1 MEGEGGILVHFN
13 NLMAVPEPAM
23 CLTYIQPRALRTQ
36 SIHWQER
43 KRSSGGR
50 PCPTVPTR

>member
-36 SIHWQER
+36 LIHWQER